1 MRVASIDIGTN
12 SVLLLV
18 AERDGAGT
26 LCAVLER
33 ARVTRLG
40 AGVDRTRQLAP
51 EAVERTLACL
61 GDYAA
66 DLRRLGVTRL
76 DVVGTSAMRDASA
89 GELFVA
95 RAGELLGVA
104 PRVVS
109 GDEEA
114 RLTFE
119 GALVGLD
126 LAGALSVF
134 DVGGG
139 STEIVRGTR
148 DGASATVLEAVS
160 LDVGS
165 VRLTERH
172 VRSDPPTRAELDAV
186 RADVA
191 RALEGATR
199 PRAGEPLVGTNRSEE
214 LFNLGLGRD
223 IERRERLGQRLAAA
237 CLLEHQRHRLEL
249 VTTMRDRG
257 HDRRLHLV
265 GRGVVAPVEQLTD
278 RRSAVERAR
287 LEGSA
292 LLRRERA
299 TPGHDLARACA
310 RVLELPRRRQPR
322 QRAHRGRCRLA
333 RPPSYEFVDE
343 HAEPRVGVRVG
354 AKPLHRRDLQRWGG
368 CGRRH
373 LPSHPR
379 RGGRGRRHL
388 PSRPRWRQLEELRMT
403 VVVRNGHFAE
413 LAVHPRHAGAPNPAE
428 DDAAVAETHRVA
440 RNRGVAVAEL
450 DDQHGRV
457 ASGPPARL
465 DGVLVPQR
473 GARPERG
480 TERAF
485 NGVKIVGPLPR
496 REAHRRGRWGLR
508 RANRLKRRLVAEAEL
523 SLESFEI
530 GHDIS
535 WAGAPDTLRTTPGWL
550 FLTARKIS

>member
-26 LCAVLER
+26 LAAVLER

-191 RALEGATR
+191 GALEGATR
-199 PRAGEPLVGTNRSEE
+199 PRAGEPLVGIAGTVTTLAAVARAIAPYDGARVHGVRLSRDEVSAVSRRFASLALAERSQLAGIDPARADVVPAGAALVEE
-214 LFNLGLGRD
+214 LLAWAGADELVVSDRGVRWGLA
-223 IERRERLGQRLAAA
+223 QRLA
-237 CLLEHQRHRLEL
+237 
-249 VTTMRDRG
+249 T
-257 HDRRLHLV
+257 
-265 GRGVVAPVEQLTD
+265 
-278 RRSAVERAR
+278 S
-287 LEGSA
+287 
-292 LLRRERA
+292 
-299 TPGHDLARACA
+299 
-310 RVLELPRRRQPR
+310 
-322 QRAHRGRCRLA
+322 
-333 RPPSYEFVDE
+333 
-343 HAEPRVGVRVG
+343 
-354 AKPLHRRDLQRWGG
+354 
-368 CGRRH
+368 
-373 LPSHPR
+373 
-379 RGGRGRRHL
+379 
-388 PSRPRWRQLEELRMT
+388 
-403 VVVRNGHFAE
+403 
-413 LAVHPRHAGAPNPAE
+413 
-428 DDAAVAETHRVA
+428 
-440 RNRGVAVAEL
+440 
-450 DDQHGRV
+450 
-457 ASGPPARL
+457 
-465 DGVLVPQR
+465 
-473 GARPERG
+473 
-480 TERAF
+480 
-485 NGVKIVGPLPR
+485 
-496 REAHRRGRWGLR
+496 
-508 RANRLKRRLVAEAEL
+508 
-523 SLESFEI
+523 
-530 GHDIS
+530 
-535 WAGAPDTLRTTPGWL
+535 
-550 FLTARKIS
+550 